1 MHFSAL
7 DWTILVAV
15 YVAMVAGVLLLKPF
29 MRSVV
34 DFLAAGRTA
43 GRYLLSVSQ
52 GVAALGAITVVGYL
66 EQNFVAGFSLTWWG
80 FSQAIVILILTV
92 SGFVIYR
99 FRQTRSLT
107 LPEFFER
114 RYSRRFRVFTG
125 MLAFVAGLINFGIF
139 PAVGARFFI
148 HYIGLPDSLSIAG
161 LTIGTFP
168 LLMFGLLGTAIFF
181 VFTGGQVAVIITD
194 FVQGVFVNL
203 VFIVVTVFLL
213 VQVDWIHI
221 FEALAMAPENASLI
235 NPYKTSQVSDFNFWY
250 FLIGTIGVVY
260 VVMSWQGTQAYNASA
275 RSAHEAKMGQVLTNW
290 RENPWKLFVLIVP
303 VIAYTVLHH
312 PDFAA
317 QAGAV
322 NDLLA
327 RTDSETIRNQLR
339 GPAVLVTMLP
349 AGLLG
354 AFAAVML
361 TAFVSTHDTYLH
373 SWGSIFIQD
382 VVMPIRKKPFTPE
395 QHMRALRWS
404 IVGVAVFIF
413 LFSLLFQQSQYI
425 WLFFA
430 ITGAIFAGGSGAV
443 LIGGLYW
450 KRGTTAAAW
459 SAMLTGSSIAVG
471 GIIIH
476 QLVDDFPVNGQEFW
490 GIAMAA
496 STLAYVAVSLVGPKR
511 AFDLDR
517 LLHRGSH
524 ALEGEMEI
532 VGATPSRGFRALG
545 IGREFTR
552 GDRVLY
558 LATYA
563 WVGAWT
569 LVFIVGTVINVARD
583 VDDAVWAG
591 FWQGYVYLMVVVSS
605 IVVLWFAIGGFIDIR
620 AMLGR
625 LAVMQRDDSDDGWV
639 RDPQEAAEKLQRETE
654 R

>member
-148 HYIGLPDSLSIAG
+148 HYIGLPDTLSIAG
-161 LTIGTFP
+161 VSVGTFP
-168 LLMFGLLGTAIFF
+168 LLMLGLLGTAIFF

-203 VFIVVTVFLL
+203 VFITVTVFLL
-213 VQVDWIHI
+213 VQVDWIQI

-312 PDFAA
+312 PDFSA
-317 QAGAV
+317 QATTV

-382 VVMPIRKKPFTPE
+382 VVMPIRKRPFTPE

-496 STLAYVAVSLVGPKR
+496 STLVYIAVSLLGPKR
-511 AFDLDR
+511 VFDLDR

-532 VGATPSRGFRALG
+532 VDAAPSRGFRALG
-545 IGREFTR
+545 MGREFTR
-552 GDRVLY
+552 GDRLLY

-563 WVGAWT
+563 WVGGWT
-569 LVFIVGTVINVARD
+569 LVFIAGTVINLARD
-583 VDDAVWAG
+583 VDDTVWAG

-625 LAVMQRDDSDDGWV
+625 LAVMRRDDTDDGWV
-639 RDPQEAAEKLQRETE
+639 RDPNPSGDEP
-654 R
+654 

>member
-29 MRSVV
+29 MRSVA

-148 HYIGLPDSLSIAG
+148 HYIGLPDSLSLAG

-168 LLMFGLLGTAIFF
+168 LLMLGLLGTAIFF
-181 VFTGGQVAVIITD
+181 VFTGGQVVVIITD

-275 RSAHEAKMGQVLTNW
+275 QSAHEAKMGQVLTNW

-317 QAGAV
+317 QAGTV

-450 KRGTTAAAW
+450 RRGTTAAAW

-496 STLAYVAVSLVGPKR
+496 STLVYVAVSLLGPKR

-532 VGATPSRGFRALG
+532 VDAMPSRGFRALG
-545 IGREFTR
+545 MGREFTR
-552 GDRVLY
+552 GDRLLY

-569 LVFIVGTVINVARD
+569 LVFVVGTVINLARD
-583 VDDAVWAG
+583 VDDTVWAG

-605 IVVLWFAIGGFIDIR
+605 VVVLWFAIGGFIDIR

-625 LAVMQRDDSDDGWV
+625 LAVMRRDDSDDGWV
-639 RDPQEAAEKLQRETE
+639 RDTASSGDEP
-654 R
+654 

>member
-1 MHFSAL
+1 MHFTLL
-7 DWTILVAV
+7 DWTILLAV
-15 YVAMVAGVLLLKPF
+15 YAAMVVGVMALKPF
-29 MRSVV
+29 MRSVA

-52 GVAALGAITVVGYL
+52 GMAALGAITVVGYL
-66 EQNFVAGFSLTWWG
+66 EQNYVAGFSLTWWG

-99 FRQTRSLT
+99 FRQTRCLT

-114 RYSRRFRVFTG
+114 RYSRPFRVFTG
-125 MLAFVAGLINFGIF
+125 MLAFIAGLINFGIF

-148 HYIGLPDSLSIAG
+148 HYIGLPESIAIGG
-161 LTIGTFP
+161 LEVGTFP
-168 LLMFGLLGTAIFF
+168 LIISLLLGTAIFF
-181 VFTGGQVAVIITD
+181 VFSGGQVVVIITD
-194 FVQGVFVNL
+194 FVQGLFVNL
-203 VFIVVTVFLL
+203 VFLTITVFLL
-213 VQVDWIHI
+213 SQVDWTQI

-235 NPYKTSQVSDFNFWY
+235 NPYRTSQVEDFNFWY

-275 RSAHEAKMGQVLTNW
+275 KSAHEAKMGQVLTNW

-317 QAGAV
+317 QAGQV
-322 NDLLA
+322 SELLA
-327 RTDSETIRNQLR
+327 PVESETIRNQLR

-349 AGLLG
+349 VGLLG

-382 VVMPIRKKPFTPE
+382 VIMPFRKRPFTPE
-395 QHMRALRWS
+395 GHMRALRWS
-404 IVGVAVFIF
+404 IIGVASFIF
-413 LFSLLFQQSQYI
+413 AFSLLFRQSQYI

-450 KRGTTAAAW
+450 RRGTTAAAW
-459 SAMLTGSSIAVG
+459 TAMITGSSIAVG
-471 GIIIH
+471 GIIVH
-476 QLVDDFPVNGQEFW
+476 QIFDGFPVNGQEFW

-496 STLAYVAVSLVGPKR
+496 STLMYVGVSLLGPR
-511 AFDLDR
+511 RLFDLDR
-517 LLHRGSH
+517 LLNRGRH
-524 ALEGEMEI
+524 AISGEMEI
-532 VGATPSRGFRALG
+532 VAEPPASGLRVLG
-545 IGREFTR
+545 MGREFTR
-552 GDRVLY
+552 GDRILY
-558 LATYA
+558 LVTYA
-563 WVGAWT
+563 WVAAWT
-569 LVFIVGTVINVARD
+569 LTFIVGTVINLTRD
-583 VDDAVWAG
+583 VGDAAWAG
-591 FWQGYVYLMVVVSS
+591 FWERYVYLMVAVSGVV
-605 IVVLWFAIGGFIDIR
+605 VVWFGVGGFRDIR

-625 LAVMQRDDSDDGWV
+625 LATMRRDDQDDGWV
-639 RDPQEAAEKLQRETE
+639 RGTRGE
-654 R
+654 

>member
-1 MHFSAL
+1 VHFTLL
-7 DWTILVAV
+7 DWTILLAV
-15 YVAMVAGVLLLKPF
+15 YAAMVVGVMALKPF
-29 MRSVV
+29 MRSVA

-52 GVAALGAITVVGYL
+52 GMAALGAITVVGYL
-66 EQNFVAGFSLTWWG
+66 EQNYVAGFSLTWWG

-99 FRQTRSLT
+99 FRQTRCLT

-114 RYSRRFRVFTG
+114 RYSRPFRVFTG
-125 MLAFVAGLINFGIF
+125 MLAFIAGLINFGIF

-148 HYIGLPDSLSIAG
+148 HYIGLPESIAIGG
-161 LTIGTFP
+161 LEVGTFP
-168 LLMFGLLGTAIFF
+168 LIISLLLGTAIFF
-181 VFTGGQVAVIITD
+181 VFSGGQVVVIITD
-194 FVQGVFVNL
+194 FVQGLFVNL
-203 VFIVVTVFLL
+203 VFLTITVFLL
-213 VQVDWIHI
+213 SQVDWTQI

-235 NPYKTSQVSDFNFWY
+235 NPYRTSQVEDFNFWY

-275 RSAHEAKMGQVLTNW
+275 KSAHEAKMGQVLTNW

-317 QAGAV
+317 QAGQV
-322 NDLLA
+322 SELLA
-327 RTDSETIRNQLR
+327 PVESETIRNQLR

-349 AGLLG
+349 VGLLG

-382 VVMPIRKKPFTPE
+382 VIMPFRKRPFTPE
-395 QHMRALRWS
+395 GHMRALRWS
-404 IVGVAVFIF
+404 IIGVASFIF
-413 LFSLLFQQSQYI
+413 AFSLLFRQSQYI

-450 KRGTTAAAW
+450 RRGTTAAAW
-459 SAMLTGSSIAVG
+459 TAMITGSSIAVG
-471 GIIIH
+471 GIIVH
-476 QLVDDFPVNGQEFW
+476 QIFDGFPVNGQEFW

-496 STLAYVAVSLVGPKR
+496 STLMYVGVSLLGPR
-511 AFDLDR
+511 RLFDLDR
-517 LLHRGSH
+517 LLNRGRH
-524 ALEGEMEI
+524 AISGEMEI
-532 VGATPSRGFRALG
+532 VAEPPASGLRVLG
-545 IGREFTR
+545 MGREFTR
-552 GDRVLY
+552 GDRILY
-558 LATYA
+558 LVTYA
-563 WVGAWT
+563 WVAAWT
-569 LVFIVGTVINVARD
+569 LTFIVGTVINLTRD
-583 VDDAVWAG
+583 VGDAAWAG
-591 FWQGYVYLMVVVSS
+591 FWERYVYLMVAVSGVV
-605 IVVLWFAIGGFIDIR
+605 VVWFGVGGFRDIR

-625 LAVMQRDDSDDGWV
+625 LATMRRDDQDDGWV
-639 RDPQEAAEKLQRETE
+639 RGTRGE
-654 R
+654 

>member
-15 YVAMVAGVLLLKPF
+15 YVAMVGGVLLLKPF

-148 HYIGLPDSLSIAG
+148 HYIGLPDSISIAG
-161 LTIGTFP
+161 LAIGTFP
-168 LLMFGLLGTAIFF
+168 LLMMLLLGTAIFF

-213 VQVDWIHI
+213 TQVDWTHI

-235 NPYKTSQVSDFNFWY
+235 NPYNTSQVSDFNFWY

-317 QAGAV
+317 QAATV

-327 RTDSETIRNQLR
+327 RAESDTIRNQLR

-349 AGLLG
+349 VGLLG

-382 VVMPIRKKPFTPE
+382 VVMPFRNKPFTPR

-459 SAMLTGSSIAVG
+459 SAMLTGSLIAVG
-471 GIIIH
+471 GILVH

-496 STLAYVAVSLVGPKR
+496 STLVYVAVSLLGPKR
-511 AFDLDR
+511 TFDLDR

-532 VGATPSRGFRALG
+532 VGAAPSRGLRALG

-558 LATYA
+558 LVTYA

-569 LVFIVGTVINVARD
+569 LTFIVGTVINLARD
-583 VDDAVWAG
+583 VEDSAWAG
-591 FWQGYVYLMVVVSS
+591 FWQGYVYLMVVVSG
-605 IVVLWFAIGGFIDIR
+605 IVVLWFAIGGFRDIR

-625 LAVMQRDDSDDGWV
+625 LAVMRRDDQDDGWV
-639 RDPQEAAEKLQRETE
+639 RRPEGD
-654 R
+654 

>member
-1 MHFSAL
+1 MHFSGL
-7 DWTILVAV
+7 DWVILLSV
-15 YVAMVAGVLLLKPF
+15 YAAMVVGVLLLKPF
-29 MRSVV
+29 MRSVA

-80 FSQAIVILILTV
+80 FSQAIVILVLTV

-114 RYSRRFRVFTG
+114 RYSRPFRVFTG
-125 MLAFVAGLINFGIF
+125 VLAFAAGLINFGIF

-148 HYIGLPDSLSIAG
+148 HYIGLPDSVSVGG
-161 LTIGTFP
+161 LTVGTFP
-168 LLMFGLLGTAIFF
+168 LLMALLLCTAIFF

-194 FVQGVFVNL
+194 FVQGVFVNV
-203 VFIVVTVFLL
+203 VFIAVVVFLL
-213 VQVDWIHI
+213 LQVDWTHI
-221 FEALAMAPENASLI
+221 FEALAMAPENASLV
-235 NPYKTSQVSDFNFWY
+235 NPYKTGQVADFNFWY

-275 RSAHEAKMGQVLTNW
+275 LSAHEAKMGQVLTNW
-290 RENPWKLFVLIVP
+290 RENPWKLFVLVVP

-312 PDFAA
+312 PDYAA
-317 QAGAV
+317 QAATVNGLLEGAE
-322 NDLLA
+322 
-327 RTDSETIRNQLR
+327 SETIRNQLR
-339 GPAVLVTMLP
+339 GPAVLVTMQP
-349 AGLLG
+349 VGLLG

-382 VVMPIRKKPFTPE
+382 VVMPFRKTPFTPE

-404 IVGVAVFIF
+404 IIGVAVFVF

-450 KRGTTAAAW
+450 RRGSTAAAW
-459 SAMLTGSSIAVG
+459 AAMITGSSIAVG
-471 GIIIH
+471 GIITH
-476 QLVDDFPVNGQEFW
+476 QLVADFPVNGQQFW

-496 STLAYVAVSLVGPKR
+496 STVVYVAVSLLGPR
-511 AFDLDR
+511 TNFDLDR

-524 ALEGEMEI
+524 VLQGEMEI
-532 VGATPSRGFRALG
+532 IDAAPSRGLRVLG
-545 IGREFTR
+545 MGREFTR
-552 GDRVLY
+552 GDRWLY
-558 LATYA
+558 LVTYA

-569 LVFIVGTVINVARD
+569 LTFIVGTVVNLTRD
-583 VDDAVWAG
+583 VDDTAWAV

-605 IVVLWFAIGGFIDIR
+605 IVVLWFAIGGFRDIR

-625 LAVMQRDDSDDGWV
+625 LGVMRRNELDDGWV
-639 RDPQEAAEKLQRETE
+639 RGPEGD
-654 R
+654 

>member
-7 DWTILVAV
+7 DWTILVGV
-15 YVAMVAGVLLLKPF
+15 YVAMVGGVFMLKPF
-29 MRSVV
+29 MRSVA

-148 HYIGLPDSLSIAG
+148 HYIGLPDSISIAG
-161 LTIGTFP
+161 LAIGTFP
-168 LLMFGLLGTAIFF
+168 LLMVILLGTAIFF

-203 VFIVVTVFLL
+203 VFIVVVVFLL
-213 VQVDWIHI
+213 AQVDWIHI
-221 FEALAMAPENASLI
+221 FEALAMAPDNASLI

-290 RENPWKLFVLIVP
+290 REHPWKLFVLIVP

-317 QAGAV
+317 QATTV

-327 RTDSETIRNQLR
+327 RAESETIRNQLR

-382 VVMPIRKKPFTPE
+382 VVMPIRRKPFTPE
-395 QHMRALRWS
+395 QHMLALRWS

-496 STLAYVAVSLVGPKR
+496 STVVYVAVSLLGPKTM
-511 AFDLDR
+511 FDLDR

-532 VGATPSRGFRALG
+532 VGATPSRGFRVLG
-545 IGREFTR
+545 VGREFTR

-558 LATYA
+558 LVTYA

-569 LVFIVGTVINVARD
+569 LVFIVGTVINLARD
-583 VDDAVWAG
+583 VDDAAWAG

-605 IVVLWFAIGGFIDIR
+605 VVVLWFAIGGFSDIR

-625 LAVMQRDDSDDGWV
+625 LAVMRRDDQDDGWV
-639 RDPQEAAEKLQRETE
+639 RDP
-654 R
+654 

>member
-1 MHFSAL
+1 MHFAAV
-7 DWTILVAV
+7 DWAILGAV
-15 YVAMVAGVLLLKPF
+15 YVAMVAGVVLLKPY

-66 EQNFVAGFSLTWWG
+66 EQNFVAGFALTWWG
-80 FSQAIVILILTV
+80 FSQAIVILVLTV

-125 MLAFVAGLINFGIF
+125 MLAFTAGLINFGIF

-148 HYIGLPDSLSIAG
+148 HYIGLPDSVSALGFA
-161 LTIGTFP
+161 IGTFP
-168 LLMFGLLGTAIFF
+168 LIMLLLLGTSIFF
-181 VFTGGQVAVIITD
+181 VFSGGQVAVIITD

-203 VFIVVTVFLL
+203 VFIVITVFLL
-213 VQVDWIHI
+213 VQVDWAQI

-235 NPYKTSQVSDFNFWY
+235 NPYKTSQVADFNFWY

-317 QAGAV
+317 QAGTV
-322 NDLLA
+322 NELLA

-349 AGLLG
+349 VGLLG

-382 VVMPIRKKPFTPE
+382 VVMPFRKEPFTPE
-395 QHMRALRWS
+395 QHMRVLRGA
-404 IVGVAVFIF
+404 VLGVAVFIF
-413 LFSLLFQQSQYI
+413 MFSLLFQQSQYI

-450 KRGTTAAAW
+450 KRGTAAAAW
-459 SAMLTGSSIAVG
+459 SAMITGSSIAVG

-496 STLAYVAVSLVGPKR
+496 STLVYILVSLLGPKR
-511 AFDLDR
+511 IFDLDR
-517 LLHRGSH
+517 LLHRGRY

-532 VGATPSRGFRALG
+532 VDEEPSRGFRVLG
-545 IGREFTR
+545 MGREFTR
-552 GDRVLY
+552 SDRLLY
-558 LATYA
+558 VATYV
-563 WVGAWT
+563 WVGGWT
-569 LVFIVGTVINVARD
+569 LVFIVGTVINLTRD
-583 VDDAVWAG
+583 VGDEAWAG
-591 FWQGYVYLMVVVSS
+591 FWEFYVYLMVVVSGV
-605 IVVLWFAIGGFIDIR
+605 VVLWFAIGGFMDIR

-625 LAVMQRDDSDDGWV
+625 LAIMRRDDTDDGWV
-639 RDPQEAAEKLQRETE
+639 RTE
-654 R
+654 GGPE

>member
-1 MHFSAL
+1 MHFSTL
-7 DWTILVAV
+7 DWAILALV
-15 YVAMVAGVLLLKPF
+15 YVAMVGGVLWLRPF
-29 MRSVV
+29 MRSVA

-80 FSQAIVILILTV
+80 FSQAIVILVLTV
-92 SGFVIYR
+92 TGFVIYR

-125 MLAFVAGLINFGIF
+125 VLAFAAGLINFGIF

-148 HYIGLPDSLSIAG
+148 HYIGLPDALSIGGA
-161 LTIGTFP
+161 TIATFP
-168 LLMFGLLGTAIFF
+168 LLMVLLLGTAIFF
-181 VFTGGQVAVIITD
+181 VFSGGQVAVIITD
-194 FVQGVFVNL
+194 FVQGVFMNV
-203 VFIVVTVFLL
+203 VFIAITVFLL
-213 VQVDWIHI
+213 AQVDWAHI
-221 FEALAMAPENASLI
+221 FEALAMAPENASLV
-235 NPYKTSQVSDFNFWY
+235 NPYKTSQVADFNFWY

-290 RENPWKLFVLIVP
+290 RENPWKLFVLVVP
-303 VIAYTVLHH
+303 IIAYTVLHH
-312 PDFAA
+312 PDFAV
-317 QAGAV
+317 QADTV
-322 NDLLA
+322 NALLE

-349 AGLLG
+349 TGLLG

-361 TAFVSTHDTYLH
+361 TAFISTHDTYLH

-382 VVMPIRKKPFTPE
+382 VVMPFRRKPFTPE

-404 IVGVAVFIF
+404 IVGVAIFIF

-459 SAMLTGSSIAVG
+459 SAMITGSSIAVG
-471 GIIIH
+471 GIVIH
-476 QLVDDFPVNGQEFW
+476 QLVDGFPVNGQEFW

-496 STLAYVAVSLVGPKR
+496 STIVYIGVSLLGPR
-511 AFDLDR
+511 RSFDLDR
-517 LLHRGSH
+517 LLHRGRY
-524 ALEGEMEI
+524 AVEGEMEI
-532 VGATPSRGFRALG
+532 VDSAPSRGFRVLG
-545 IGREFTR
+545 MGREFTR
-552 GDRVLY
+552 SDRALY
-558 LATYA
+558 LVTYA
-563 WVGAWT
+563 WVAVWT
-569 LVFIVGTVINVARD
+569 AVFIVGTVFNLTRD
-583 VDDAVWAG
+583 VDDSAWAG
-591 FWQGYVYLMVVVSS
+591 FWQIYVYLMVAVSG
-605 IVVLWFAIGGFIDIR
+605 IVIVWFAIGGLRDIR
-620 AMLGR
+620 DMLGR
-625 LAVMQRDDSDDGWV
+625 LDVMRRDDRDDGWV
-639 RDPQEAAEKLQRETE
+639 RSPEGE
-654 R
+654 

>member
-1 MHFSAL
+1 MHFATL
-7 DWTILVAV
+7 DWVILGAV
-15 YVAMVAGVLLLKPF
+15 YLAMLGGVLLLRPF
-29 MRSVV
+29 MRSVA

-52 GVAALGAITVVGYL
+52 GVAALGAITIVGYL

-99 FRQTRSLT
+99 FRETRCLT

-125 MLAFVAGLINFGIF
+125 VLAFAAGLINFGIF

-148 HYIGLPDSLSIAG
+148 HYIGLPDSIAIAG
-161 LTIGTFP
+161 VAVGVFP
-168 LLMFGLLGTAIFF
+168 LLMILLLGTAIFF
-181 VFTGGQVAVIITD
+181 VFSGGQVVVIITD

-203 VFIVVTVFLL
+203 VFLAVTVFLL
-213 VQVDWIHI
+213 VQVDWPHI

-235 NPYKTSQVSDFNFWY
+235 NPYKTSQVADFNLWY

-275 RSAHEAKMGQVLTNW
+275 TSAHEAKMGQVLTNW

-312 PDFAA
+312 PDFSA
-317 QAGAV
+317 QAATV

-327 RTDSETIRNQLR
+327 RTDSETLRNQLR

-349 AGLLG
+349 VGLLG

-373 SWGSIFIQD
+373 SWGSMFIQD
-382 VVMPIRKKPFTPE
+382 VVMPFRRKPFNPE

-459 SAMLTGSSIAVG
+459 AAMTTGSSIAVG

-476 QLVDDFPVNGQEFW
+476 QLMDNFPVNGQEFW

-496 STLAYVAVSLVGPKR
+496 STIVYLAVSLLGPKKS
-511 AFDLDR
+511 FDLDR
-517 LLHRGSH
+517 LLHRGRYSV
-524 ALEGEMEI
+524 EGETEI
-532 VGATPSRGFRALG
+532 VDAGPSRGFRVLG
-545 IGREFTR
+545 MGREFSR

-563 WVGAWT
+563 WVGVWT
-569 LVFIVGTVINVARD
+569 LVFIVGTVLNLTRD
-583 VDDAVWAG
+583 VEDSSWAG
-591 FWQGYVYLMVVVSS
+591 FWQWYVLVMVVVSGVV
-605 IVVLWFAIGGFIDIR
+605 IVWFAIGGFRDIR
-620 AMLGR
+620 EMLKR
-625 LAVMQRDDSDDGWV
+625 LAVMRRDDRDDGWV
-639 RDPQEAAEKLQRETE
+639 RTQEGD
-654 R
+654 

>member
-15 YVAMVAGVLLLKPF
+15 YVAMVGGVLLLKPF

-148 HYIGLPDSLSIAG
+148 HYIGLPDSISIAG
-161 LTIGTFP
+161 LAIGTFP
-168 LLMFGLLGTAIFF
+168 LLMVILLGTAIFF

-203 VFIVVTVFLL
+203 VFIVVVVFLL
-213 VQVDWIHI
+213 AQVDWIHI
-221 FEALAMAPENASLI
+221 FEALAMAPDNASLI

-290 RENPWKLFVLIVP
+290 REHPWKLFVLIVP

-317 QAGAV
+317 QATTV

-327 RTDSETIRNQLR
+327 RAESETIRNQLR

-382 VVMPIRKKPFTPE
+382 VVMPIRRKPFTPE
-395 QHMRALRWS
+395 QHMLALRWS

-496 STLAYVAVSLVGPKR
+496 STIVYVAVSLLGPKTM
-511 AFDLDR
+511 FDLDR

-532 VGATPSRGFRALG
+532 VGATPSRGFRVLG
-545 IGREFTR
+545 VGREFTR

-558 LATYA
+558 LVTYA

-569 LVFIVGTVINVARD
+569 LVFIVGTVINLARD
-583 VDDAVWAG
+583 VDDAAWAG

-605 IVVLWFAIGGFIDIR
+605 VVVLWFAIGGFRDIR

-625 LAVMQRDDSDDGWV
+625 LAVMRRDDQDDGWV
-639 RDPQEAAEKLQRETE
+639 RDP
-654 R
+654 

>member
-1 MHFSAL
+1 MHFAPL
-7 DWTILVAV
+7 DWAIVAAV
-15 YVAMVAGVLLLKPF
+15 YLAMLGGVLLLRPF
-29 MRSVV
+29 MRSVA

-52 GVAALGAITVVGYL
+52 GMAALGAITIVGYL

-80 FSQAIVILILTV
+80 FSQTIVILVLTV

-125 MLAFVAGLINFGIF
+125 MLAFAAGLINFGIF

-148 HYIGLPDSLSIAG
+148 HYIGLPDTVSIAG
-161 LTIGTFP
+161 IGVGTFP
-168 LLMFGLLGTAIFF
+168 LLMLLLLSTAIFF
-181 VFTGGQVAVIITD
+181 VFSGGQVVVIITD
-194 FVQGVFVNL
+194 FVQGLFVNL
-203 VFIVVTVFLL
+203 VFIAVTVFLL
-213 VQVDWIHI
+213 AQVDWTHI

-235 NPYKTSQVSDFNFWY
+235 NPYQTGQVADFNLWY

-275 RSAHEAKMGQVLTNW
+275 SSAHEAKMGQVLTNW
-290 RENPWKLFVLIVP
+290 REHPWKLFVLIVP

-312 PDFAA
+312 PDFSA
-317 QAGAV
+317 QAATV

-349 AGLLG
+349 VGLLG

-373 SWGSIFIQD
+373 SWGSMFIQD
-382 VVMPIRKKPFTPE
+382 VLMPFRRKPFTPE

-459 SAMLTGSSIAVG
+459 AAMITGSSIAVG

-496 STLAYVAVSLVGPKR
+496 STIVYVTVSLLGPR
-511 AFDLDR
+511 RSFDLDR
-517 LLHRGSH
+517 LLHRGRY
-524 ALEGEMEI
+524 ALAGEMEI
-532 VGATPSRGFRALG
+532 VDAAPSRGFRVLG
-545 IGREFTR
+545 MGREFTR
-552 GDRVLY
+552 GDRLLY
-558 LATYA
+558 LVTYA
-563 WVGAWT
+563 WVAAWT
-569 LVFIVGTVINVARD
+569 LVFIVGTAINLTRD
-583 VDDAVWAG
+583 VEDAEWAG
-591 FWQGYVYLMVVVSS
+591 FWQMYVYLMVAVSVV
-605 IVVLWFAIGGFIDIR
+605 VVAWFAIGGFRDIR
-620 AMLGR
+620 QMLKR
-625 LAVMQRDDSDDGWV
+625 LAVMRRDDRDDGWV
-639 RDPQEAAEKLQRETE
+639 RTPEGD
-654 R
+654 

>member
-15 YVAMVAGVLLLKPF
+15 YVAMVGGVLLLKPF

-148 HYIGLPDSLSIAG
+148 HYIGLPDSISIAG
-161 LTIGTFP
+161 LAIGTFP
-168 LLMFGLLGTAIFF
+168 LLMVVLLGTAIFF

-203 VFIVVTVFLL
+203 VFIVVVVFLL
-213 VQVDWIHI
+213 AQVDWIHI
-221 FEALAMAPENASLI
+221 FEALAMAPDNASLI

-317 QAGAV
+317 QATTV

-327 RTDSETIRNQLR
+327 RAESETIRNQLR

-382 VVMPIRKKPFTPE
+382 VVMPIRRKPFTPE
-395 QHMRALRWS
+395 QHMLALRWS

-496 STLAYVAVSLVGPKR
+496 STIVYVAVSLLGPKKT
-511 AFDLDR
+511 FDLDR

-532 VGATPSRGFRALG
+532 VGATPSRGFRVLG
-545 IGREFTR
+545 VGREFTR
-552 GDRVLY
+552 GDRALY
-558 LATYA
+558 LVTYA

-569 LVFIVGTVINVARD
+569 LVFIVGTVINLARD
-583 VDDAVWAG
+583 VDDTAWAG

-605 IVVLWFAIGGFIDIR
+605 VVVLWFAIGGFRDIR

-625 LAVMQRDDSDDGWV
+625 LAVMRRDDQDDGWV
-639 RDPQEAAEKLQRETE
+639 RDS
-654 R
+654 

>member
-15 YVAMVAGVLLLKPF
+15 YVAMVVGVLLLKPF
-29 MRSVV
+29 MRSVA

-66 EQNFVAGFSLTWWG
+66 EQNFVAGFALTWWG

-148 HYIGLPDSLSIAG
+148 HYIGLPDSLSLAG

-168 LLMFGLLGTAIFF
+168 LLMLGLLGTAIFF
-181 VFTGGQVAVIITD
+181 VFTGGQVVVIITD

-235 NPYKTSQVSDFNFWY
+235 NPYQTSQVSDFNFWY

-275 RSAHEAKMGQVLTNW
+275 QSAHEAKMGQVLTNW

-317 QAGAV
+317 QAGTV

-327 RTDSETIRNQLR
+327 RTGSETIRNQLR

-382 VVMPIRKKPFTPE
+382 VVMPIRNKPFTPE

-496 STLAYVAVSLVGPKR
+496 STLVYIAVSLLGPKQ

-532 VGATPSRGFRALG
+532 VDAMPSRGFRALG

-552 GDRVLY
+552 GDRLLY

-569 LVFIVGTVINVARD
+569 LVFIVGTVINLSRD

-605 IVVLWFAIGGFIDIR
+605 VVVLWFAIGGFIDIR

-625 LAVMQRDDSDDGWV
+625 LAVMRRDDSDDGWV
-639 RDPQEAAEKLQRETE
+639 RDTASSGDEP
-654 R
+654 

>member
-1 MHFSAL
+1 MHFSVL
-7 DWTILVAV
+7 DWTILLAV
-15 YVAMVAGVLLLKPF
+15 YVAMVGGVLLLRPF
-29 MRSVV
+29 MRSVA

-66 EQNFVAGFSLTWWG
+66 EQNFVAGFALTWWG
-80 FSQAIVILILTV
+80 FSQAIVILVLTV

-125 MLAFVAGLINFGIF
+125 MLAFAAGIINFGIF

-148 HYIGLPDSLSIAG
+148 HYIGLPDSLSIG
-161 LTIGTFP
+161 GFSVGTFP
-168 LLMFGLLGTAIFF
+168 LSMALLLGTSIFF
-181 VFTGGQVAVIITD
+181 VLRGGQVAVIITD

-213 VQVDWIHI
+213 LHVDWTHI

-235 NPYKTSQVSDFNFWY
+235 NPYKTSQVADFNFWY

-317 QAGAV
+317 QATTV

-327 RTDSETIRNQLR
+327 RAESETVRNQLR

-349 AGLLG
+349 VGLLG

-373 SWGSIFIQD
+373 SWGSLFIQD
-382 VVMPIRKKPFTPE
+382 VIMPFRRKPFTPE

-404 IVGVAVFIF
+404 IVGVAAFIF

-459 SAMLTGSSIAVG
+459 AAMITGSSIAVG

-476 QLVDDFPVNGQEFW
+476 QLVDEFPVNGQEFW
-490 GIAMAA
+490 GIAMAL
-496 STLAYVAVSLVGPKR
+496 STIVYVAVSLLGAR
-511 AFDLDR
+511 TTFDLDR
-517 LLHRGSH
+517 LLHRGRH
-524 ALEGEMEI
+524 ALEGETEI
-532 VGATPSRGFRALG
+532 VDAAPLRGCRILG
-545 IGREFTR
+545 MGREFTR
-552 GDRVLY
+552 GDRTLY
-558 LATYA
+558 VVTYA
-563 WVGAWT
+563 WVGGWT
-569 LVFIVGTVINVARD
+569 LLFIAGTVINLTRD
-583 VDDAVWAG
+583 VGDAAWAH
-591 FWQGYVYLMVVVSS
+591 FWQGYVYLMVVVSG
-605 IVVLWFAIGGFIDIR
+605 IVTLWFAVGGFRDIR

-625 LAVMQRDDSDDGWV
+625 LAVMRRDDQDDGWV
-639 RDPQEAAEKLQRETE
+639 RGPEGE
-654 R
+654 

>member
-1 MHFSAL
+1 MHFSSV
-7 DWTILVAV
+7 DWAIFGAV
-15 YVAMVAGVLLLKPF
+15 YLLMVAGVVLLKPY

-52 GVAALGAITVVGYL
+52 GVAALGAITIVGYL

-80 FSQAIVILILTV
+80 FSQAIVILVLTV

-114 RYSRRFRVFTG
+114 RYSRPFRVFTG
-125 MLAFVAGLINFGIF
+125 VLAFTAGLINFGIF

-148 HYIGLPDSLSIAG
+148 HYIGLPDALTIAG
-161 LTIGTFP
+161 FPVGTFP
-168 LLMFGLLGTAIFF
+168 LMMLMLLGTSIFF
-181 VFTGGQVAVIITD
+181 VFSGGQVAVIITD

-203 VFIVVTVFLL
+203 VFIVITVFLL
-213 VQVDWIHI
+213 LQVDWTHI

-235 NPYKTSQVSDFNFWY
+235 NPYKTSQVDDFNFWY

-312 PDFAA
+312 PDFSA

-322 NDLLA
+322 NELLA
-327 RTDSETIRNQLR
+327 RTESETIRNQLR

-349 AGLLG
+349 VGLLG

-382 VVMPIRKKPFTPE
+382 VVMPFRKKPFTPE
-395 QHMRALRWS
+395 QHMRVLRWS
-404 IVGVAVFIF
+404 VFGVAVFIF
-413 LFSLLFQQSQYI
+413 TFSLLFQQSQYI

-459 SAMLTGSSIAVG
+459 SAMITGSAIAVG

-476 QLVDDFPVNGQEFW
+476 QVVDDFPVNGQEFW

-496 STLAYVAVSLVGPKR
+496 STLVYIAVSLLGPKR
-511 AFDLDR
+511 VFDLDR
-517 LLHRGSH
+517 LLHRGRF

-532 VGATPSRGFRALG
+532 VDETPPRGLRVLG
-545 IGREFTR
+545 MGREFTR
-552 GDRVLY
+552 SDRFLY

-563 WVGAWT
+563 WVGGWT
-569 LVFIVGTVINVARD
+569 LVFIVGTVINLTRD
-583 VDDAVWAG
+583 VGDEAWAG
-591 FWQGYVYLMVVVSS
+591 FWQVYVYLMVVVSGV
-605 IVVLWFAIGGFIDIR
+605 VVLWFAIGGFRDIR

-625 LAVMQRDDSDDGWV
+625 LAVMRRDDADDGWV
-639 RDPQEAAEKLQRETE
+639 RNAEGDGE
-654 R
+654 

>member
-15 YVAMVAGVLLLKPF
+15 YVAMVGGVFLLKPF

-148 HYIGLPDSLSIAG
+148 HYIGLPDSISIAG
-161 LTIGTFP
+161 LAIGTFP
-168 LLMFGLLGTAIFF
+168 LLMVILLGTAIFF

-203 VFIVVTVFLL
+203 VFIVVVVFLL
-213 VQVDWIHI
+213 AQVDWIHI
-221 FEALAMAPENASLI
+221 FEALAMAPDNASLI

-290 RENPWKLFVLIVP
+290 REHPWKLFVLIVP

-317 QAGAV
+317 QA
-322 NDLLA
+322 
-327 RTDSETIRNQLR
+327 T
-339 GPAVLVTMLP
+339 
-349 AGLLG
+349 
-354 AFAAVML
+354 
-361 TAFVSTHDTYLH
+361 
-373 SWGSIFIQD
+373 
-382 VVMPIRKKPFTPE
+382 
-395 QHMRALRWS
+395 
-404 IVGVAVFIF
+404 
-413 LFSLLFQQSQYI
+413 
-425 WLFFA
+425 
-430 ITGAIFAGGSGAV
+430 
-443 LIGGLYW
+443 
-450 KRGTTAAAW
+450 
-459 SAMLTGSSIAVG
+459 
-471 GIIIH
+471 
-476 QLVDDFPVNGQEFW
+476 
-490 GIAMAA
+490 
-496 STLAYVAVSLVGPKR
+496 
-511 AFDLDR
+511 
-517 LLHRGSH
+517 
-524 ALEGEMEI
+524 
-532 VGATPSRGFRALG
+532 
-545 IGREFTR
+545 
-552 GDRVLY
+552 
-558 LATYA
+558 
-563 WVGAWT
+563 
-569 LVFIVGTVINVARD
+569 
-583 VDDAVWAG
+583 
-591 FWQGYVYLMVVVSS
+591 
-605 IVVLWFAIGGFIDIR
+605 
-620 AMLGR
+620 
-625 LAVMQRDDSDDGWV
+625 
-639 RDPQEAAEKLQRETE
+639 
-654 R
+654 

>member
-1 MHFSAL
+1 MHFSVL
-7 DWTILVAV
+7 DWTILLAV
-15 YVAMVAGVLLLKPF
+15 YVAMVGGVLLLRPF
-29 MRSVV
+29 MRSVA

-80 FSQAIVILILTV
+80 FSQAIVILVLTV

-125 MLAFVAGLINFGIF
+125 ILAFAAGLINFGIF

-148 HYIGLPDSLSIAG
+148 HYIGLPDSLQLGEFSV
-161 LTIGTFP
+161 GTFP
-168 LLMFGLLGTAIFF
+168 LLMVLLLGTAIFF
-181 VFTGGQVAVIITD
+181 VLSGGQVAVIITD
-194 FVQGVFVNL
+194 FVQGVFMNL
-203 VFIVVTVFLL
+203 VFIAVVVFLL
-213 VQVDWIHI
+213 LHVDWTHI

-235 NPYKTSQVSDFNFWY
+235 NPYRTSQVADFNFWY

-260 VVMSWQGTQAYNASA
+260 VVMSWQGTQAYNSSA

-317 QAGAV
+317 QATAV
-322 NDLLA
+322 DGLLA
-327 RTDSETIRNQLR
+327 RAESETIRNQLR

-382 VVMPIRKKPFTPE
+382 VIMPFRKEPFTPE

-404 IVGVAVFIF
+404 IVGVAAFIF

-450 KRGTTAAAW
+450 SRGTTAAAW
-459 SAMLTGSSIAVG
+459 AAMITGSSIAVG
-471 GIIIH
+471 GISIH

-496 STLAYVAVSLVGPKR
+496 STIVYVAVSLLGPR
-511 AFDLDR
+511 RVFDLDP
-517 LLHRGSH
+517 LLRRGQF
-524 ALEGEMEI
+524 AVEGETEI
-532 VGATPSRGFRALG
+532 VEEAPSRGFRVLG
-545 IGREFTR
+545 MGREFTR
-552 GDRVLY
+552 GDRILY
-558 LATYA
+558 LVTYA
-563 WVGAWT
+563 WVGGWT
-569 LVFIVGTVINVARD
+569 LLFIAGTVINLTRD
-583 VDDAVWAG
+583 VGDAAWAR
-591 FWQGYVYLMVVVSS
+591 FWEGYVYLMVAVSG
-605 IVVLWFAIGGFIDIR
+605 IVILWFAIGGFRDIR

-625 LAVMQRDDSDDGWV
+625 LSIMRRDDRDDGWV
-639 RDPQEAAEKLQRETE
+639 RDPEGE
-654 R
+654 

>member
-15 YVAMVAGVLLLKPF
+15 YVAMVGGVLLLKPF

-148 HYIGLPDSLSIAG
+148 HYIGLPDSISIAG
-161 LTIGTFP
+161 LAIGTFP
-168 LLMFGLLGTAIFF
+168 LLMVVLLGTAIFF

-203 VFIVVTVFLL
+203 VFIVVVVFLL
-213 VQVDWIHI
+213 AQVDWIHI
-221 FEALAMAPENASLI
+221 FEALAMAPDNASLI

-317 QAGAV
+317 QATTV

-327 RTDSETIRNQLR
+327 RAESETIRNQLR

-382 VVMPIRKKPFTPE
+382 VVMPIRRKPFTPE
-395 QHMRALRWS
+395 QHMLALRWS

-496 STLAYVAVSLVGPKR
+496 STIVYVAVSLLGPKKT
-511 AFDLDR
+511 FDLDR

-532 VGATPSRGFRALG
+532 VGATPSRGFRVLG
-545 IGREFTR
+545 VGREFTR
-552 GDRVLY
+552 GDRALY
-558 LATYA
+558 LVTYA

-569 LVFIVGTVINVARD
+569 LVFIVGTVINLARD
-583 VDDAVWAG
+583 VDDAAWAG

-605 IVVLWFAIGGFIDIR
+605 VVVLWFAIGGFRDIR

-625 LAVMQRDDSDDGWV
+625 LAIMRRDDQDDGWV
-639 RDPQEAAEKLQRETE
+639 RDP
-654 R
+654 

>member
-1 MHFSAL
+1 MHFAPL
-7 DWTILVAV
+7 DWAILGVV
-15 YVAMVAGVLLLKPF
+15 YLAMLGGVLLLRPF
-29 MRSVV
+29 MRSVA

-52 GVAALGAITVVGYL
+52 GMAALGAITIVGYL

-80 FSQAIVILILTV
+80 FSQTIVILVLTV

-125 MLAFVAGLINFGIF
+125 MLAFAAGLINFGIF

-148 HYIGLPDSLSIAG
+148 HYIGLPDSVSIAG
-161 LTIGTFP
+161 IAVGTFP
-168 LLMFGLLGTAIFF
+168 LLMFLLLGTAIFF
-181 VFTGGQVAVIITD
+181 VFSGGQVVVIITD

-203 VFIVVTVFLL
+203 VFIAVTVFLL
-213 VQVDWIHI
+213 AQVDWTHI

-235 NPYKTSQVSDFNFWY
+235 NPYKTSQVADFNLWY

-312 PDFAA
+312 PDFSA
-317 QAGAV
+317 QAATV
-322 NDLLA
+322 NELLA
-327 RTDSETIRNQLR
+327 RTDSETLRNQLR

-349 AGLLG
+349 VGLLG

-373 SWGSIFIQD
+373 SWGSMFIQD
-382 VVMPIRKKPFTPE
+382 VLMPFRRKPFTPE
-395 QHMRALRWS
+395 RHMRALRWS

-450 KRGTTAAAW
+450 KRGTTEAAW
-459 SAMLTGSSIAVG
+459 AAMITGSSIAVG

-496 STLAYVAVSLVGPKR
+496 STIVYVAVSLLGPKR
-511 AFDLDR
+511 SFDLDR
-517 LLHRGSH
+517 ILHRGRYS
-524 ALEGEMEI
+524 LEGEMEI
-532 VGATPSRGFRALG
+532 VDAAPSRGFRVLG
-545 IGREFTR
+545 MGREFTP

-558 LATYA
+558 LVTYV

-569 LVFIVGTVINVARD
+569 LVFIVGTVISLTREVE
-583 VDDAVWAG
+583 DAAWAG
-591 FWQGYVYLMVVVSS
+591 FWQAYVYLMVAVSG
-605 IVVLWFAIGGFIDIR
+605 IVVAWFAIGGFRDIR
-620 AMLGR
+620 QMLKR
-625 LAVMQRDDSDDGWV
+625 LAVMRRDDRDDGWV
-639 RDPQEAAEKLQRETE
+639 RTPEGD
-654 R
+654 

>member
-1 MHFSAL
+1 MHFATL
-7 DWTILVAV
+7 DWVILGAV
-15 YVAMVAGVLLLKPF
+15 YLAMLGGVLLLRPF
-29 MRSVV
+29 MRSVA

-52 GVAALGAITVVGYL
+52 GVAALGAITIVGYL

-99 FRQTRSLT
+99 FRETRCLT

-125 MLAFVAGLINFGIF
+125 VLAFAAGLINFGIF

-148 HYIGLPDSLSIAG
+148 HYIGLPDSIAIAG
-161 LTIGTFP
+161 VAVGVFP
-168 LLMFGLLGTAIFF
+168 LLMILLLGTAIFF
-181 VFTGGQVAVIITD
+181 VFSGGQVVVIITD

-203 VFIVVTVFLL
+203 VFLAVTVFLL
-213 VQVDWIHI
+213 VQVDWPHI

-235 NPYKTSQVSDFNFWY
+235 NPYKTSQVADFNLWY

-275 RSAHEAKMGQVLTNW
+275 TSAHEAKMGQVLTNW

-312 PDFAA
+312 PDFSA
-317 QAGAV
+317 QAATV

-327 RTDSETIRNQLR
+327 RTDSETLRNQLR

-349 AGLLG
+349 VGLLG

-373 SWGSIFIQD
+373 SWGSMFIQD
-382 VVMPIRKKPFTPE
+382 VVMPFRRKPFNPE

-459 SAMLTGSSIAVG
+459 AAMTTGSSIAVG

-476 QLVDDFPVNGQEFW
+476 QLMDNFPVNGQEFW

-496 STLAYVAVSLVGPKR
+496 STIVYLAVSLLGPKKS
-511 AFDLDR
+511 FDLDR
-517 LLHRGSH
+517 LLHRGRYSV
-524 ALEGEMEI
+524 EGETEI
-532 VGATPSRGFRALG
+532 VDAGPSRGFRVLG
-545 IGREFTR
+545 MGREFSR

-563 WVGAWT
+563 WVGVWT
-569 LVFIVGTVINVARD
+569 LVFIVGTVLNLTRD
-583 VDDAVWAG
+583 VEDASWAG
-591 FWQGYVYLMVVVSS
+591 FWQWYVLLMVVVSGVV
-605 IVVLWFAIGGFIDIR
+605 IVWFAIGGFRDIR
-620 AMLGR
+620 EMLKR
-625 LAVMQRDDSDDGWV
+625 LAVMRRDDRDDGWV
-639 RDPQEAAEKLQRETE
+639 RTQEGD
-654 R
+654 

>member
-15 YVAMVAGVLLLKPF
+15 YVAMVGGVLLLKPF

-148 HYIGLPDSLSIAG
+148 HYIGLPDSISIAG
-161 LTIGTFP
+161 LAIGTFP
-168 LLMFGLLGTAIFF
+168 LLMVVLLGTAIFF

-203 VFIVVTVFLL
+203 VFIVVVVFLL
-213 VQVDWIHI
+213 AQVDWIHI
-221 FEALAMAPENASLI
+221 FEALAMAPDNASLI

-317 QAGAV
+317 QATTV

-327 RTDSETIRNQLR
+327 RAESETIRNQLR

-382 VVMPIRKKPFTPE
+382 VVMPIRRKPFTPE
-395 QHMRALRWS
+395 QHMLALRWS

-496 STLAYVAVSLVGPKR
+496 STIVYVAVSLLGPKKT
-511 AFDLDR
+511 FDLDR

-532 VGATPSRGFRALG
+532 VGATPSRGFRVLG
-545 IGREFTR
+545 VGREFTR
-552 GDRVLY
+552 GDRALY
-558 LATYA
+558 LVTYA

-569 LVFIVGTVINVARD
+569 LVFIVGTVINLARD
-583 VDDAVWAG
+583 VDDTAWAG

-605 IVVLWFAIGGFIDIR
+605 VVVLWFAIGGFRDIR

-625 LAVMQRDDSDDGWV
+625 LAIMRRDDQDDGWV
-639 RDPQEAAEKLQRETE
+639 RDP
-654 R
+654 

>member
-1 MHFSAL
+1 VHFTLL
-7 DWTILVAV
+7 DWTILISV
-15 YVAMVAGVLLLKPF
+15 YAAMVGGVLLLKPF
-29 MRSVV
+29 MRSVT

-52 GVAALGAITVVGYL
+52 GVAALGAISIVGYL
-66 EQNFVAGFSLTWWG
+66 EQNYVAGFSLTWWG

-99 FRQTRSLT
+99 FRETRSLT

-148 HYIGLPDSLSIAG
+148 YYIGMPDVLSIAG
-161 LTIGTFP
+161 VKVGAFP
-168 LLMFGLLGTAIFF
+168 LVMLLLLGTAIFF
-181 VFTGGQVAVIITD
+181 VFSGGQVAVIITD
-194 FVQGVFVNL
+194 FVQGVFLNL
-203 VFIVVTVFLL
+203 VLVAITVFLL
-213 VQVDWIHI
+213 VQVEWTQI

-235 NPYKTSQVSDFNFWY
+235 NPYKTSQVEDFNFWY

-275 RSAHEAKMGQVLTNW
+275 KSAHEAKMGQVLTNW

-303 VIAYTVLHH
+303 IIAYTVLRH

-322 NDLLA
+322 SDML
-327 RTDSETIRNQLR
+327 TSVESETIRNQLR

-349 AGLLG
+349 RGLLG

-361 TAFVSTHDTYLH
+361 TAFISTHDTYLH
-373 SWGSIFIQD
+373 SWGSIFVQD
-382 VVMPIRKKPFTPE
+382 VIMPLRKKPFGPQE
-395 QHMRALRWS
+395 HMRALRWS

-413 LFSLLFQQSQYI
+413 LFSLLFRQSQYI

-459 SAMLTGSSIAVG
+459 AAMLTGSSIAVG
-471 GIIIH
+471 GIIVH

-496 STLAYVAVSLVGPKR
+496 SSIVYVAVSLLGPR
-511 AFDLDR
+511 RTFDLER
-517 LLHRGSH
+517 LLHRGRH
-524 ALEGEMEI
+524 TIAGEKEI
-532 VGATPSRGFRALG
+532 VAAAPSRGFKALG
-545 IGREFTR
+545 MGSEFTG
-552 GDRVLY
+552 GDRILY
-558 LATYA
+558 LVTYA
-563 WVGAWT
+563 WVAAWT
-569 LVFIVGTVINVARD
+569 LTFVGGTVLNLSRD
-583 VDDAVWAG
+583 VSDSAWAG
-591 FWQGYVYLMVVVSS
+591 FWEGYTYLMAAVSG
-605 IVVLWFAIGGFIDIR
+605 IVIVWFAIGGVRDIR

-625 LAVMQRDDSDDGWV
+625 LAVMRRDDQDDGWV
-639 RDPQEAAEKLQRETE
+639 RDPAGE
-654 R
+654 

>member
-1 MHFSAL
+1 MHFSPL

-15 YVAMVAGVLLLKPF
+15 YAAMIGGVLLLKPF
-29 MRSVV
+29 MRSVA

-52 GVAALGAITVVGYL
+52 GIAALGAITVVGYL
-66 EQNFVAGFSLTWWG
+66 EKNFVAGFSLTWWG

-107 LPEFFER
+107 LAEFFER

-125 MLAFVAGLINFGIF
+125 LLAFAAGLINFGIF

-148 HYIGLPDSLSIAG
+148 HYIGLPDAIVVAG
-161 LTIGTFP
+161 VPVGTFP
-168 LLMFGLLGTAIFF
+168 LLMILLLGTSLFF

-203 VFIVVTVFLL
+203 VFIAVTVLL
-213 VQVDWIHI
+213 LLQVDWTQI
-221 FEALAMAPENASLI
+221 FEALAMAPANASLI
-235 NPYKTSQVSDFNFWY
+235 NPFKTSQVSDFNFWY
-250 FLIGTIGVVY
+250 FLIGIIGVVY

-312 PDFAA
+312 PDFAV
-317 QAGAV
+317 QAGTV
-322 NDLLA
+322 NELLA

-349 AGLLG
+349 VGLLG

-382 VVMPIRKKPFTPE
+382 VVMPFRKKPFTPE
-395 QHMRALRWS
+395 QHMRALRAS
-404 IVGVAVFIF
+404 IFGVAIFIF

-425 WLFFA
+425 LLFFA

-476 QLVDDFPVNGQEFW
+476 QIVDDFPVNGQEFW
-490 GIAMAA
+490 GIAMVA
-496 STLAYVAVSLVGPKR
+496 STAVYLAVSLLGPKST
-511 AFDLDR
+511 FDLDR
-517 LLHRGSH
+517 LLHRGEH
-524 ALEGEMEI
+524 AVEGEMDI
-532 VGATPSRGFRALG
+532 VAALPSRGLRALG
-545 IGREFTR
+545 VGREFTR
-552 GDRVLY
+552 GDRLLY
-558 LATYA
+558 LVTYI

-569 LVFIVGTVINVARD
+569 IVFIVGTIINLARD
-583 VDDAVWAG
+583 VEDSTWAG
-591 FWQGYVYLMVVVSS
+591 FWQVYVYLMVIVSS
-605 IVVLWFAIGGFIDIR
+605 IVVVWFAIGGFRDIR
-620 AMLGR
+620 AMLRR
-625 LAVMQRDDSDDGWV
+625 LAVMRRDDRDDGWV
-639 RDPQEAAEKLQRETE
+639 RNAEGD
-654 R
+654 

>member
-15 YVAMVAGVLLLKPF
+15 YVAMVGGVFLLKPF

-148 HYIGLPDSLSIAG
+148 HYIGLPDSISIAG
-161 LTIGTFP
+161 LAIGTFP
-168 LLMFGLLGTAIFF
+168 LLMVILLGTAIFF

-203 VFIVVTVFLL
+203 VFIVVVVFLL
-213 VQVDWIHI
+213 AQVDWIHI
-221 FEALAMAPENASLI
+221 FEALAMAPDNASLI

-290 RENPWKLFVLIVP
+290 REHPWKLFVLIVP

-317 QAGAV
+317 QATTV

-327 RTDSETIRNQLR
+327 RAESETIRNQLR

-382 VVMPIRKKPFTPE
+382 VVMPIRRKPFTPE
-395 QHMRALRWS
+395 QHMLALRWS

-496 STLAYVAVSLVGPKR
+496 STIVYVAVSLLGPKR
-511 AFDLDR
+511 TFDLDR

-532 VGATPSRGFRALG
+532 VGATPSRGFRVLG
-545 IGREFTR
+545 VGREFTR

-558 LATYA
+558 LVTYA

-569 LVFIVGTVINVARD
+569 LVFIVGTVINLARD
-583 VDDAVWAG
+583 VDDAAWAG

-605 IVVLWFAIGGFIDIR
+605 VVVLWFAIGGFRDIR

-625 LAVMQRDDSDDGWV
+625 LAVMRRDDQDDGWV
-639 RDPQEAAEKLQRETE
+639 RDP
-654 R
+654 

>member
-1 MHFSAL
+1 MHFSSV
-7 DWTILVAV
+7 DWAIVAAV
-15 YVAMVAGVLLLKPF
+15 YVAMVAGVVLLKPY

-80 FSQAIVILILTV
+80 FSQAIVILVLTV

-125 MLAFVAGLINFGIF
+125 ILAFTAGLINFGIF

-148 HYIGLPDSLSIAG
+148 HYIGLPDAVSALG
-161 LTIGTFP
+161 FPIGTFP
-168 LLMFGLLGTAIFF
+168 LIMLLLLGTSIFF
-181 VFTGGQVAVIITD
+181 VFSGGQVAVIITD

-203 VFIVVTVFLL
+203 VFIVITVFLL
-213 VQVDWIHI
+213 LQVDWVHI

-235 NPYKTSQVSDFNFWY
+235 NPYKTSQVADFNFWY

-317 QAGAV
+317 QAATV
-322 NDLLA
+322 NELLS

-349 AGLLG
+349 VGLLG

-382 VVMPIRKKPFTPE
+382 VVMPFRKEPFTPE
-395 QHMRALRWS
+395 QHMRVLRAS
-404 IVGVAVFIF
+404 VLGVAVFIF
-413 LFSLLFQQSQYI
+413 MFSLLFQQSQYI

-459 SAMLTGSSIAVG
+459 SAMITGSSIAVG

-496 STLAYVAVSLVGPKR
+496 STLVYIGVSLLGPKR
-511 AFDLDR
+511 TFDLDR
-517 LLHRGSH
+517 LLHRGRH

-532 VGATPSRGFRALG
+532 VDDAPSRGLRVLG
-545 IGREFTR
+545 MGREFTR
-552 GDRVLY
+552 SDRLLY
-558 LATYA
+558 VATYV
-563 WVGAWT
+563 WVGGWT
-569 LVFIVGTVINVARD
+569 LVFIVGTVINLTRD
-583 VDDAVWAG
+583 VGDEAWAG
-591 FWQGYVYLMVVVSS
+591 FWEYYVYLMVVVSGV
-605 IVVLWFAIGGFIDIR
+605 VVLWFAIGGFRDIR

-625 LAVMQRDDSDDGWV
+625 LAVMRRDDRDDGWV
-639 RDPQEAAEKLQRETE
+639 RTEGGQE
-654 R
+654 